1 MTNSND
7 FKVGVTIEVD
17 NAIYTILEF
26 QHVKPGKGAA
36 IVKTKLKNL
45 RTGSIIEKTFNAG
58 EKVALARIEKKN
70 MQFLYEMNG
79 TYYFMNMTTYE
90 QIELDKTLVEY
101 ESKFLKE
108 NLEDILIIYDDM
120 DFNVGTI
127 KIKASGSSGGHNGIK
142 SIIKCLGTENFKRI
156 RIGISKPEGDTID
169 YVLGKFSKHD
179 LNNLYYVFNT
189 INRIIEDFVVLPF
202 EKLMSK
208 YNG

>member
-17 NAIYTILEF
+17 GNIYTILEF

-90 QIELDKTLVEY
+90 QIELDKSLVEY

-108 NLEDILIIYDDM
+108 NLEVIMMFYGDEVLGITLPDKVTMKIVRTESAVKGNTTSSAMKDAELETGLVVKVPLFINQDEDILVSTKD
-120 DFNVGTI
+120 G
-127 KIKASGSSGGHNGIK
+127 K
-142 SIIKCLGTENFKRI
+142 
-156 RIGISKPEGDTID
+156 
-169 YVLGKFSKHD
+169 YVS
-179 LNNLYYVFNT
+179 
-189 INRIIEDFVVLPF
+189 RA
-202 EKLMSK
+202 
-208 YNG
+208 